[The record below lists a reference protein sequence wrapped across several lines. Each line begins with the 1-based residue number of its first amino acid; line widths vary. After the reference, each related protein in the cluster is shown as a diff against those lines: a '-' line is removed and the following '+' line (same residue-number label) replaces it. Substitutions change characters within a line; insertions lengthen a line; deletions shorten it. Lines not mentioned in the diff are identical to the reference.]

1 MHRLDVS
8 DEEFRALSNQVSE
21 FAARYLQQLPSM
33 QTFPAEVSGGEVE
46 RLFDAEL
53 PVEGIGGKAFQS
65 LNDIARTSRPNS
77 PRFYGY
83 VFGSG
88 LPIGALGD
96 FAASIVNPNV
106 TAWRSSPSAVT
117 IERTVVRW
125 LAEAVGCRGFSG
137 SLTGGGS
144 SANLM
149 ALCMAR
155 EEKSPANELGSQGGI
170 VYCSP
175 EAHMSIA
182 KAVRLLG
189 LGQVAVHTIPT
200 DARFRMRTDLLRQTI
215 LKDLREGH
223 KPIAVVATAGTVA
236 TGSIDPIQEIASI
249 CRQHSL
255 WLHVDGAYGALAAIA
270 IPQKFTGLELAD
282 SVSLDPHKWLYQPAG
297 CGCMLYRDPAAAQ
310 RAFAYSED
318 YVRTLS
324 TDPIEGFAFF
334 EESIELSRPFRALK
348 VWLSLRYFGLRAFR
362 ESIAEDLRLA
372 QLLAAEIES
381 QAELELLAPV
391 ELSAVCF
398 RCNDEGRDA
407 DELNRAVLKRVIQ
420 RGKVY
425 ISNAT
430 IRGVFALRACLVNHR
445 STEQDVRAITS
456 EVLEALR
463 DVRRDDAASK

>member
-1 MHRLDVS
+1 MQRLNVS
-8 DEEFRALSNQVSE
+8 DEEFRALAHQVSK
-21 FAARYLQQLPSM
+21 FAARYLEELPSTP
-33 QTFPAEVSGGEVE
+33 TFPSNISGEQVR
-46 RLFDAEL
+46 RLFDGEL
-53 PVEGIGGKAFQS
+53 PFEGIGREAFES
-65 LNDIARTSRPNS
+65 LHDIALTSRPNS

-88 LPIGALGD
+88 LPIGALAD
-96 FAASIVNPNV
+96 FVASIVNPNV

-125 LAEAVGCRGFSG
+125 LAEAVGCTGFSG

-155 EEKSPANELGSQGGI
+155 EAKAPANELGCQGGT
-170 VYCSP
+170 VYCSA

-182 KAVRLLG
+182 KTVRLLG
-189 LGQVAVHTIPT
+189 LGQAAIRSIPV
-200 DARFRMRTDLLRQTI
+200 DAAFRMRTDILREAI
-215 LKDLREGH
+215 GSDLRGGRQ
-223 KPIAVVATAGTVA
+223 PIAVVATAGTVA
-236 TGSIDPIQEIASI
+236 TGSIDPIREISSI

-255 WLHVDGAYGALAAIA
+255 WLHVDGAYGALAALA
-270 IPQKFTGLELAD
+270 VPEKFSGLELAD
-282 SVSLDPHKWLYQPAG
+282 SLSLDPHKWLYQPAG
-297 CGCMLYRDPAAAQ
+297 CGCLLYRDPAAAQ

-324 TDPIEGFAFF
+324 SDPVEGFAFF

-348 VWLSLRYFGLRAFR
+348 VWLSLRYFGLRAFKD
-362 ESIAEDLRLA
+362 SIAEDLRLA
-372 QLLAAEIES
+372 QLLAADIRS
-381 QAELELLAPV
+381 QSQLELLAPV

-398 RCNDEGRDA
+398 RCRAEQRS

-430 IRGVFALRACLVNHR
+430 IRGMFALRACLVNHR
-445 STEQDVRAITS
+445 STEEDVRAITS
-456 EVLEALR
+456 EVLEALGEIR
-463 DVRRDDAASK
+463 QQIS